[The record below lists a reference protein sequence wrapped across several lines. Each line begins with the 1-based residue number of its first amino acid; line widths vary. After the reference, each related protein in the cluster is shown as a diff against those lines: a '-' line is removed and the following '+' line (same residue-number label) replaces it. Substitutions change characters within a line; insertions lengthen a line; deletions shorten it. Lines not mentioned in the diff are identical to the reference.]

1 MMTSQ
6 SQLPA
11 MSLLMLG
18 AMLLIASSADA
29 APAGDSILAS
39 VRQFADNVLTHGR
52 DVYGPKHTPLFV
64 DGLNVDTHE
73 PATWLTENDESWVMS
88 NLASQQNLFRV
99 LVGLTNLT
107 GDPKYRGA
115 AVEALEY
122 AFANLQHKEGLL
134 DWGGHRVYDAAGEK
148 AVGEGYRH
156 ELKSHYPFY
165 ELMWEVNPS
174 ATRRFLEEFWNA
186 HILQWDILD
195 MNRHG
200 AYEAPRGDL
209 WENEYVGGPVPF
221 IGKGLTF
228 MNTGSD
234 LFYAGA
240 WLSKLSGEQASLVWA
255 KRLARRYVEIR
266 SPKTGLGGT
275 QYSRIEKDR
284 GMAQFGPEFGER
296 LMDPTILD
304 SGKSGSRYGT
314 AAMLQL
320 RLGEMLA
327 GDGEEFLQWAHE
339 DLTAYGKWA
348 YDESDNS
355 LWPMISDGTR
365 LKPSDVKREGYY
377 SASALAKFNAGLRFF
392 CTYATA
398 YRLTGDPFM
407 WRMARGI
414 AGGNG
419 LGEMGSEPG
428 VSGELD
434 VNTSCTDVYAL
445 FGLLE
450 LHRATGNAR
459 FLEAANK
466 IGRNLLTAQFHHG
479 FFVSS
484 KDHLVAKFDSRTPLA
499 LLHLIAAQ
507 RGTPEAVPVY
517 YGGGSYFHCPFKG
530 MGRTY
535 DGRAIYARKRGEG

>member
-1 MMTSQ
+1 VTHSHGHVGVI
-6 SQLPA
+6 
-11 MSLLMLG
+11 SLLALG
-18 AMLLIASSADA
+18 SALLTASCASA
-29 APAGDSILAS
+29 APAGEEFLTS
-39 VRQFADNVLTHGR
+39 VRTFADNVLAHGK

-64 DGLNVDTHE
+64 DGVNVDTHE
-73 PATWLTENDESWVMS
+73 PATWLSVDDEAWVMS
-88 NLASQQNLFRV
+88 NLASQQNLLRV

-107 GDPKYRGA
+107 GDEKYKRA
-115 AVEALEY
+115 AIEALGY
-122 AFANLQHKEGLL
+122 AFANLQHEDGLL
-134 DWGGHRVYDAAGEK
+134 DWGGHRFYDAASEK

-165 ELMWEVNPS
+165 ELMWEVSPS
-174 ATRRFLEEFWNA
+174 ATRRFLREFWNA

-209 WENEYVGGPVPF
+209 WDSEYVGGPVPF

-240 WLSKLSGEQASLVWA
+240 WLSKLSGDREALVWG
-255 KRLARRYVEIR
+255 KRLARRYVEVR
-266 SPKTGLGGT
+266 SPKTGIGGT

-284 GMAQFGPEFGER
+284 GIAQFGPEFGER

-304 SGKSGSRYGT
+304 AGKSGSRYGT
-314 AAMLQL
+314 VALCQL
-320 RLGEMLA
+320 RLGELL
-327 GDGEEFLQWAHE
+327 GDDGKEFLQWAHE

-365 LKPSDVKREGYY
+365 LKPEDVKRDGYY
-377 SASALAKFNAGLRFF
+377 SASALAKFRAGLKLF
-392 CTYATA
+392 CAYAIA

-407 WRMARGI
+407 WQMARGI
-414 AGGNG
+414 ARGNG
-419 LGEMGSEPG
+419 LGEMAEKPG
-428 VSGELD
+428 TPGDLAPD
-434 VNTSCTDVYAL
+434 TSSADLYAL

-450 LHRATGNAR
+450 LHRATGDAT
-459 FLEAANK
+459 FLD
-466 IGRNLLTAQFHHG
+466 TAERIAHNRLSAEFHHG

-484 KDHLVAKFDSRTPLA
+484 PDHLFAKFDSLTPLA
-499 LLHLIAAQ
+499 LLHLVATQ
-507 RGTPEAVPVY
+507 RGTPAAVPTY
-517 YGGGSYFHCPFKG
+517 YGGGGYFHCPHKG
-530 MGRTY
+530 LGRTY
-535 DGRAIYARKRGEG
+535 DSQAIYARKRQ